1 MRLHDLKNVPGA
13 RKARKRVG
21 RGESSGSGKTS
32 GRGAKGQG
40 SRAGSHWRPTFE
52 GGQMPL
58 IRRMPKVGFTPP
70 TRVAHLAVNVGD
82 LAAFDAGATVDVAAL
97 RAAGLVRGP
106 AHTRVKVLGTG
117 DLAVKLAVHAHAFSA
132 AARTKIEAAG
142 GTCETIA

>member
-21 RGESSGSGKTS
+21 RGEGSGSGKTS
-32 GRGAKGQG
+32 GRGNKGQH

-70 TRVAHLAVNVGD
+70 TRVEFLAVNVGD
-82 LAAFDAGATVDVAAL
+82 LQAFEAGASVDVAAL
-97 RAAGLVRGP
+97 RAAGLVKGP
-106 AHTRVKVLGTG
+106 AGTKVKILGTG
-117 DLAVKLAVHAHAFSA
+117 DLSAKLAVKAHAFSA
-132 AARTKIEAAG
+132 AAKAKIEAAG
-142 GTCETIA
+142 GSCETIG